1 MDATTVQQTL
11 KEQQARLERGLD
23 QARDELSDVNE
34 RVVDVIRRRPGTCL
48 LIALAAGFVIGRLAS
63 R

>member
-1 MDATTVQQTL
+1 MDATTVQQTI

-23 QARDELSDVNE
+23 QARDELADVNE

-48 LIALAAGFVIGRLAS
+48 LFALAAGFVIGRLAS